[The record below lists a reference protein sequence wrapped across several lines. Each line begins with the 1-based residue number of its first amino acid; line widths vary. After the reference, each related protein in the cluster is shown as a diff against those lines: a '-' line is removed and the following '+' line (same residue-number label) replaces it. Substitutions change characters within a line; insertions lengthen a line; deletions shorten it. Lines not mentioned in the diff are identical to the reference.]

1 HRAASFPPIEQW
13 KAAVLAR
20 DAAAL
25 RSLYSSSPAA
35 QVNTTSGKVDART
48 DAAFW
53 TGLKARRFQWDI
65 AESGSP
71 QPGTWAIAFQA
82 KIITA
87 PSGRPVHMVVEQ
99 FWQEQ
104 GGIWRLVAAKRDV
117 TKLDQPLSLDAKIYP
132 TGVDACEVI

>member
-1 HRAASFPPIEQW
+1 MRPRLLIAPILFFATLGSAQSAASFPPLEQW
-13 KAAVLAR
+13 KAAVIAR

-35 QVNTTSGKVDART
+35 QVSTTSGKVDANT

-71 QPGTWAIAFQA
+71 QPGTWAIACQ
-82 KIITA
+82 
-87 PSGRPVHMVVEQ
+87 
-99 FWQEQ
+99 
-104 GGIWRLVAAKRDV
+104 
-117 TKLDQPLSLDAKIYP
+117 
-132 TGVDACEVI
+132 